1 MLTNFVG
8 DISGNT
14 YNTMPQQHSHYYQQ
28 QQQQQLYY
36 LNNKILNESNRTPPQ
51 QQQQQSN
58 QYASSF
64 ARRELL
70 LDELKQH
77 QQQIVMQQQQQQH
90 YDYDEDDLVDD
101 RLVYKRRSI
110 TSSPVRYN
118 FNSKSSPP
126 VIMRIDSAKTA
137 KLNRL
142 RSYEKQTESNY
153 TNSNNDQVN
162 TPSTAWPNNN
172 LR

>member
-28 QQQQQLYY
+28 QQQQLYY

-51 QQQQQSN
+51 QQQSN
-58 QYASSF
+58 QYVSSF

-77 QQQIVMQQQQQQH
+77 QQQIVMQQQQQH

-101 RLVYKRRSI
+101 RLGYKRRSI

-153 TNSNNDQVN
+153 TNCNNDQAN
-162 TPSTAWPNNN
+162 TPSTTWPNNN